1 MEEYSFSAVSG
12 FNFFIHH
19 GKNKIIGD
27 ATELDGQHIHNM
39 CEIYVNVS
47 GDVSFMVE
55 NNIYPVKV
63 MGFLSASCRNYQ
75 CTCLMFLPELSLLE
89 VEFGS
94 YLLVPAPPSVHGTGP
109 AQGRLLLLPT
119 G

>member
-1 MEEYSFSAVSG
+1 
-12 FNFFIHH
+12 
-19 GKNKIIGD
+19 
-27 ATELDGQHIHNM
+27 
-39 CEIYVNVS
+39 
-47 GDVSFMVE
+47 
-55 NNIYPVKV
+55 
-63 MGFLSASCRNYQ
+63 
-75 CTCLMFLPELSLLE
+75 MFLPELSLLE